1 VHAFGEGKP
10 NEGHPGV
17 GKRPFFIGLIHG
29 LAGSAALML
38 FVLTTITSP
47 WLGVVYVLIFG
58 GGTIGGMLVM
68 STILGLPF
76 ALASRVFEGVV
87 GKIQFAAGLG
97 SLGFGV
103 FYAWH
108 VAAAGGVFSVVAH

>member
-1 VHAFGEGKP
+1 
-10 NEGHPGV
+10 
-17 GKRPFFIGLIHG
+17 
-29 LAGSAALML
+29 
-38 FVLTTITSP
+38 
-47 WLGVVYVLIFG
+47 
-58 GGTIGGMLVM
+58 
-68 STILGLPF
+68 
-76 ALASRVFEGVV
+76 VFEGVV